1 MDSRNSS
8 SMLPR
13 PFFRG
18 AELQDISRRLLQDD
32 CRAIVLSSGIGMGA
46 TSLLRKLVQ
55 SPPSNAPVISIQ
67 GTPSLSGIPFGVL
80 APFLQQATSE
90 FVSSGFE
97 AIREILVFLDEQE
110 AEILSTLESGAEVGT
125 PLLVIDGADFMDSG
139 TAEVAVR
146 LVLAGRVKIVLSH
159 SLSNSLVEP
168 LPRLWEEGLAEKVQL
183 QPLTLDEANDYCRQ
197 VLQGRITDSSAWYF
211 WSVAGGNPL
220 FMWLVMSDARTHG
233 WLKQRDGVW
242 IAETKSLP
250 RSREL
255 EDVVREQLRGISAT
269 GRQTLNLVA
278 LSEPVSVDIIADILG
293 VEPIQELRD
302 RRLIHESGT
311 APRLLQ
317 LANPIYGEVIRNIV
331 PRGEST
337 MLHRKLIGRVQ
348 NDGSSP
354 QALLRRVSWALD
366 NGENVPEDRILLAAL
381 YACKLFQSHLALK
394 LASLVHGADHALR
407 VRCIKARAHYNM
419 GEYRAAAELLEGTT
433 QQADNVSD
441 LLFGAMLHFA
451 VRSALGCPLEQNQ
464 LAANTMRA
472 TGERLAVSHPQTAA
486 AIRMQV
492 NERADVL
499 EIMSLSLSG
508 GYREQGELTQK
519 ALAVPV
525 RPDDPDFWL
534 NRAVVLALEGERLSA
549 LGRPVAGLD
558 QAARALAIPQSE
570 GHDVTFLPELIL
582 GRLQTAALSAGEW
595 DQVQQILGEPNV
607 KMGPSVVAFSGSSS
621 VAQGML
627 LLRQGRDREAAAVLL
642 SGVESLR
649 ISDPQQLL
657 GYCTA
662 MAAYVA
668 SKLGRHQVAGT
679 LLEQYGEGNAMF
691 VVATHER
698 AFVAAARGHLH
709 GGGLAELLELGDAA
723 AAAGHRLA
731 ELNALALAV
740 DFDVD
745 ATAPR
750 LQRAAREVEGR
761 WAFALETFAG
771 AIEAGTADA
780 AVAAGEKL
788 LEYKLFQLAAT
799 AFAVGERHARAGHQR
814 ALAQRAR
821 SCRTRAMDAMGVADD
836 SGGTTESKVD
846 QARTTLTKREF
857 ETAVLAVKGMSDQK
871 IAAKLRVSVRTV
883 EGHLHRGFGK
893 LGITSRSELSRV
905 LPER

>member
-1 MDSRNSS
+1 MDSKNGSS
-8 SMLPR
+8 KLRR
-13 PFFRG
+13 PFCRD
-18 AELQDISRRLLQDD
+18 AELQDIRRQLLRDD
-32 CRAIVLSSGIGMGA
+32 CRAIVLSSEVGMGA
-46 TSLLRKLVQ
+46 TSLLRNLVE

-67 GTPSLSGIPFGVL
+67 GTPSLSGLPFGVL
-80 APFLQQATSE
+80 APFLQQARSE

-97 AIREILVFLDEQE
+97 AIRELLVLLAEKE
-110 AEILSTLESGAEVGT
+110 AELLSTLESGAELGT
-125 PLLVIDGADFMDSG
+125 PLLVIDGAEFIDSG

-159 SLSNSLVEP
+159 PPSNNLVEP

-183 QPLTLDEANDYCRQ
+183 QPLTLDEAHDYCGK
-197 VLQGRITDSSAWYF
+197 VLQGRISDSSAWYF

-220 FMWLVMSDARTHG
+220 FMWLVISDAHTRG

-242 IAETKSLP
+242 IAETQSLP
-250 RSREL
+250 RNRQL
-255 EDVVREQLRGISAT
+255 EDVVRGQLRGISAE
-269 GRQTLNLVA
+269 GRQALNLVA

-293 VEPIQELRD
+293 LEPIQELRD
-302 RRLIHESGT
+302 RRLVHESGT
-311 APRLLQ
+311 APQLLQ

-331 PRGEST
+331 PRGESA

-366 NGENVPEDRILLAAL
+366 NGEDVPEDRILLAAL

-394 LASLVHGADHALR
+394 LASSVHDPDHVLR
-407 VRCIKARAHYNM
+407 VRCIEARAHYNM
-419 GEYRAAAELLEGTT
+419 GEYRTAAQLLEGALN
-433 QQADNVSD
+433 QAGNVSD

-451 VRSALGCPLEQNQ
+451 IRSALGRPLKHNQ
-464 LAANTMRA
+464 LAADTLRA
-472 TGERLAVSHPQTAA
+472 TGERLAVSSPDMAA
-486 AIRMQV
+486 VIRMQV

-499 EIMSLSLSG
+499 EIMSLSRSG
-508 GYREQGELTQK
+508 HYRKQGLLIQK

-534 NRAVVLALEGERLSA
+534 NRALVLALEGERLSA
-549 LGRPVAGLD
+549 LGRPLAGLD
-558 QAARALAIPQSE
+558 KAAKALAIPQSE

-607 KMGPSVVAFSGSSS
+607 RLGPSVPAFGGSSS
-621 VAQGML
+621 VAHGML
-627 LLRQGRDREAAAVLL
+627 LLRQGRDREALAVLV

-649 ISDPQQLL
+649 LSDPQQLL

-668 SKLGRHQVAGT
+668 SLLGQNQLAGT
-679 LLEQYGEGNAMF
+679 LLEGYEEGNAMF

-709 GGGLAELLELGDAA
+709 GGGLAELLALGDAA
-723 AAAGHRLA
+723 EAAGQRMA
-731 ELNALALAV
+731 ELNALALAL

-745 ATAPR
+745 AVAPR
-750 LQRAAREVEGR
+750 LRQVAKGVEGR
-761 WAFALETFAG
+761 WAFALETFSG
-771 AIEAGTADA
+771 AIEAGTGEA
-780 AVAAGEKL
+780 AVAAGEML
-788 LEYKLFQLAAT
+788 LEYKLFRLAAT
-799 AFAVGERHARAGHQR
+799 AFALGERRAREGRQR
-814 ALAQRAR
+814 VLAQRAHA
-821 SCRTRAMDAMGVADD
+821 SWTQAHESMGVAAE
-836 SGGTTESKVD
+836 SGGTTASKVD
-846 QARTTLTKREF
+846 HARATLTKREF
-857 ETAVLAVKGMSDQK
+857 ETAVLAVRGMSDQK